1 MEVQRVTQP
10 TRFLTRM
17 AFFLVVGAAT
27 VALLYPELQAAFVA
41 NTVLNGVI
49 LGVLLIG
56 IIHAF
61 RTVTMLRGEIAWIE
75 SFRHDNTIVSSAA
88 APRLLAPMATMLG
101 ESSGR
106 ISLSTIAM
114 RSLLDGIASRLDES
128 REISRYMI
136 GLLVFLGLLGTFWG
150 LLETVQAVG
159 SVVGGLNIA
168 GADLSSAF
176 NDMKQGLQAPISGMG
191 TAFSSSLFGLAGS
204 LVLGFLELQA
214 GQAQNRFYNELEEW
228 LSSLTR
234 LGSGTIGSI
243 EGSDQSVPAYI
254 QALLEQTADG
264 LEGMQRALARSEENR
279 TDYSRNI
286 FELTESISALS
297 TQMAT
302 EQKLMMKL
310 AASQSEL
317 TSILGK
323 LADTGANSATDENTQ
338 TYLRNIET
346 YLSRIHDEIGP
357 ARTDAVQ
364 EIRSEIR
371 LLARTIA
378 ALAEEPGR

>member
-1 MEVQRVTQP
+1 METQRVTQP
-10 TRFLTRM
+10 SRFLTRM
-17 AFFLVVGAAT
+17 AFFLGVVGTT
-27 VALLYPELQAAFVA
+27 VALLFPELRAAFVA

-75 SFRHDNTIVSSAA
+75 SFRRDNTIVSSSAS
-88 APRLLAPMATMLG
+88 PRLLAPMATMLG
-101 ESSGR
+101 ESSDR
-106 ISLSTIAM
+106 ISLSTVAM
-114 RSLLDGIASRLDES
+114 RTLLDGIASRLDET

-150 LLETVQAVG
+150 LLETVQAIG
-159 SVVGGLNIA
+159 SVVGGLNIT
-168 GADLSSAF
+168 GIDLSSAF
-176 NDMKQGLQAPISGMG
+176 NDLKQGLQAPISGMG

-234 LGSGTIGSI
+234 LGSGAIGGI
-243 EGSDQSVPAYI
+243 EGGDQSVPAYI

-279 TDYSRNI
+279 SEYSRNI
-286 FELTESISALS
+286 FELTERIGALS
-297 TQMAT
+297 SQMAT
-302 EQKLMMKL
+302 EQKLMLKL
-310 AASQSEL
+310 AESQSEL
-317 TSILGK
+317 TPILGK
-323 LADTGANSATDENTQ
+323 LADAQSRPAGDEVTQ
-338 TYLRNIET
+338 AYLRNIET
-346 YLSRIHDEIGP
+346 YLSRIHDDLGP
-357 ARTDAVQ
+357 GRADAVQ
-364 EIRSEIR
+364 EIRNEIR

-378 ALAEEPGR
+378 ALAEEPER

>member
-10 TRFLTRM
+10 TRYLTRM
-17 AFFLVVGAAT
+17 AFFLGVAAAT
-27 VALLYPELQAAFVA
+27 VALLFPALRSAFVA
-41 NTVLNGVI
+41 NAVLNGVI

-61 RTVTMLRGEIAWIE
+61 RTVTMLRREIAWIE
-75 SFRHDNTIVSSAA
+75 SFRRETMVVTSTAT
-88 APRLLAPMATMLG
+88 PRLLSPMATMLG
-101 ESSGR
+101 ESSER
-106 ISLSTIAM
+106 ISLSTVAM
-114 RSLLDGIASRLDES
+114 RTLLDGIAARLDES

-159 SVVGGLNIA
+159 NVVGGLNIA
-168 GADLSSAF
+168 GNDLNAAF
-176 NDMKQGLQAPISGMG
+176 SDMKKGLQAPISGMG

-228 LSSLTR
+228 LSGLTR
-234 LGSGTIGSI
+234 LGSGAIGGI
-243 EGSDQSVPAYI
+243 EGGDQSVPAYI

-264 LEGMQRALARSEENR
+264 LEGMQRAMARSEENR

-286 FELTESISALS
+286 FELTEKIGVLS
-297 TQMAT
+297 NQMAT
-302 EQKLMMKL
+302 EQKLMLKL
-310 AASQSEL
+310 AESQSEL
-317 TSILGK
+317 TPVLAK
-323 LADTGANSATDENTQ
+323 LADVESRPAGDEITQ
-338 TYLRNIET
+338 AYLRNIEA
-346 YLSRIHDEIGP
+346 YLSRIHDDMGP
-357 ARTDAVQ
+357 GRADSVQ
-364 EIRSEIR
+364 EIRNEIR

-378 ALAEEPGR
+378 ALAEEN